1 MTNAWSKNP
10 KSQSDNA
17 KRSFLNEIVPK
28 AKCIGLKNTIDH
40 LLPCLLTC
48 FNSDSVIHPDTYE
61 PHVKLLF
68 ENLGGLITFLAKGS
82 DGSGKKAAAAAN
94 AATAGTNSS
103 SDTEGDSNTE
113 TDPKDGYYAIK
124 NVLLDKIYLKF
135 FSAERYEDT
144 LLHDLREKV
153 VEQFVQIA
161 KILNESDLKKKI
173 IPIVVESI

>member
-17 KRSFLNEIVPK
+17 KRSFLNELASK

-40 LLPCLLTC
+40 LLPCILAC

-61 PHVKLLF
+61 PHVKLMF
-68 ENLGGLITFLAKGS
+68 ENLTGVISFLAKGGNKTTS
-82 DGSGKKAAAAAN
+82 NGSA
-94 AATAGTNSS
+94 
-103 SDTEGDSNTE
+103 SDTDGDEHSD

-124 NVLLDKIYLKF
+124 NVLLEKIYLRF

-144 LLHDLREKV
+144 LLSDLREKV
-153 VEQFVQIA
+153 ISQFV
-161 KILNESDLKKKI
+161 
-173 IPIVVESI
+173 